1 VALPRPTLAL
11 GTLACVALL
20 ALAAPVGAGVSGP
33 AKVRL
38 ATKPAGSYKPSLNLT
53 LLEGE
58 SKVRYVKVHSTA
70 DHKQDATL
78 TEVQISSGGPAYI
91 TRWFKGRRN
100 ITQAVGQGGFAFV
113 LRQDAVKRFRVRI
126 KAPVGADPICL
137 IPSVDVQPD
146 DVGSGA
152 TFFINGA
159 TQGTCF

>member
-1 VALPRPTLAL
+1 LALPRRSLAL
-11 GTLACVALL
+11 GTLACIALL
-20 ALAAPVGAGVSGP
+20 ALPGPVGAGISGP
-33 AKVRL
+33 PKVRL
-38 ATKPAGSYKPSLNLT
+38 ATKPAGPFKPSQNLNLPD
-53 LLEGE
+53 GE
-58 SKVRYVKVHSTA
+58 SKVRYVKVLSTA

-78 TEVQISSGGPAYI
+78 TEVQISSGGPDYI
-91 TRWFKGRRN
+91 TRWFKGKRN
-100 ITQAVGQGGFAFV
+100 ITQAVSQGGFAFV
-113 LRQDAVKRFRVRI
+113 LRQDAVRRFRVRI